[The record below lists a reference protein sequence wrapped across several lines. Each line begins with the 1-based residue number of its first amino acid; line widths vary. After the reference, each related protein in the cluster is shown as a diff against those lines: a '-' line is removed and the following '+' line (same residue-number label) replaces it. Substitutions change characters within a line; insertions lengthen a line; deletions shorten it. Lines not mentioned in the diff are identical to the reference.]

1 MEEPMHAVIVSVNI
15 TDPESATQYLRETI
29 VPRVSQA
36 PGFVA
41 GYWMRLEGVDEGNS
55 VVVFES
61 EEGARTAADQIRAA
75 VGDNPGVNLNN
86 ITIGEVVANA

>member
-1 MEEPMHAVIVSVNI
+1 MHAVVVRVNV
-15 TDPESATQYLRETI
+15 TDAESATQNLRETI

-41 GYWMRLEGVDEGNS
+41 RYWVRLEGGDEGNS

-61 EEGARTAADQIRAA
+61 EDAARTAAEQIRAA
-75 VGDNPGVNLNN
+75 ADENPGVALDKVMV
-86 ITIGEVVANA
+86 GEVVANA